1 MKQLKF
7 DETDFE
13 QWRDNP
19 ITQAMFEALRRLSS
33 AAKNEW
39 LAATWEAQSPNVDA
53 RQLWELRGKA
63 STAEEIVCVSYSTL
77 ETWLTDNE
85 QEQPERHSAD

>member
-7 DETDFE
+7 DKADFE
-13 QWRDNP
+13 QWRDSP

-39 LAATWEAQSPNVDA
+39 LAATWEAQAPNVDA
-53 RQLWELRGKA
+53 RLLWELRGRA
-63 STAEEIVCVSYSTL
+63 RTAEEIVSVSYSTL
-77 ETWLTDNE
+77 ETWLIDNE
-85 QEQPERHSAD
+85 QD